1 MTEDKTLHCSAPQL
15 VCLWKIEVMRVLPHG
30 CPGNEKKAPGQQPAE
45 WVTIFHDGSDAG
57 CEGRVKVKGDSTFFG
72 LSNWKVKV
80 AIN

>member
-1 MTEDKTLHCSAPQL
+1 MDEAHLNMIIRQIAAKNCIDKA
-15 VCLWKIEVMRVLPHG
+15 IE
-30 CPGNEKKAPGQQPAE
+30 
-45 WVTIFHDGSDAG
+45 TG